1 MSRMLGGLLIMFAA
15 LLAIGAWRS
24 SFHTP
29 SPIVGESV
37 LQEQKR
43 ARDEFAADRVAG
55 GGPLVINEERT
66 MEYLRELCKIGPRIS
81 GTEGMK
87 KQQEFMKKHF
97 EKLGGK
103 VTLQTFTGRQN
114 RRPPVEMANMIVS
127 WNPEAERRVL
137 ICSHYDTR
145 PIADQEQD
153 RANWEKTFLS
163 ANDGGSG
170 VALLMEWANHMK
182 DFKSA
187 VGVDFVF
194 FDGEEFIFDPRKD
207 KYFLGSEHFAA
218 TYRNEPPKHRYLA
231 GVLLDMIGGKD
242 AQFPIEDNS
251 WMLARPLVEAIW
263 SIALTE
269 NCTAF
274 KNQLSGDQINDDHIA
289 LNRVGIPAIDI
300 IDFKY
305 PHWHRLSDVPEN
317 CSPASM
323 AQVAK
328 VLSIWIQRLK

>member
-1 MSRMLGGLLIMFAA
+1 MSRVLGGLLIVFAA
-15 LLAIGAWRS
+15 LLALGGWRS
-24 SFHTP
+24 RFHTP
-29 SPIVGESV
+29 PEAIAEPV

-43 ARDEFAADRVAG
+43 TRDEFAADRG
-55 GGPLVINEERT
+55 LGSGPLVINEERT
-66 MEYLRELCKIGPRIS
+66 MEYLKELCKIGARIS

-114 RRPPVEMANMIVS
+114 GRRPVEMANMIVS
-127 WNPEAERRVL
+127 WNPEAERRVI

-145 PIADQEQD
+145 PIADQEQE
-153 RANWEKTFLS
+153 RSNWEKTFLS

-194 FDGEEFIFDPRKD
+194 FDGEEYIFTKQD

-218 TYRNEPPKHRYLA
+218 TYRADPPKYRYLGA
-231 GVLLDMIGGKD
+231 VLLDMVGGKD
-242 AQFPIEDNS
+242 AQFPIEQNS
-251 WMLARPLVEAIW
+251 WIDARQMVETIW

-269 NCTAF
+269 NCPAF
-274 KNQLSGDQINDDHIA
+274 KNRIGDAVLDDHLA

-300 IDFKY
+300 IDFSY

-317 CSPASM
+317 CSAASL